1 MSIAPR
7 FMVAFHILLISGK
20 INFFH
25 PLLLR
30 ATSGCSDI
38 GTESKGNYSRALA
51 HWNMSGAFAS
61 SLYVLFHFNKSI
73 FTKLSR
79 HESIQEN
86 PIGIC
91 VPCVYAWISNIV
103 FFLHFLGFVRNT
115 MSSGHGCFSYLLEN
129 SRKYWRYCLLN
140 YALDIHANNI
150 TIC

>member
-1 MSIAPR
+1 
-7 FMVAFHILLISGK
+7 MVAFHILLISGK

-30 ATSGCSDI
+30 ATSGYSDI
-38 GTESKGNYSRALA
+38 GTKSRGNYSRVLA

-61 SLYVLFHFNKSI
+61 SLYILSCFNKTI
-73 FTKLSR
+73 FIKVSR

-91 VPCVYAWISNIV
+91 VPCVYAWIRISYSSCT
-103 FFLHFLGFVRNT
+103 FLNFLEIRCRLDMVAFLI
-115 MSSGHGCFSYLLEN
+115 FWKI

-140 YALDIHANNI
+140 YVPDIHTNNV